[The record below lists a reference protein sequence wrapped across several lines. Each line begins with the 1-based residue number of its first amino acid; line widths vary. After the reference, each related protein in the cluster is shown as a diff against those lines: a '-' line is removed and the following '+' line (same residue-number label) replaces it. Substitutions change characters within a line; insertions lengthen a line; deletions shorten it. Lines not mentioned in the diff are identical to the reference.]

1 MDRLSVLRTNIGLQ
15 ENVIPVRG
23 MFPIAKLIPSEV
35 KEVLDQSTVVQN
47 REWKLQRDKKN
58 EIIKSGPGRGKT
70 EGKKTIDKRILNIS
84 SDSWRDQVFFF
95 IRNPPD
101 ENWIPSQIE
110 RFKNWNGSNLK
121 T

>member
-47 REWKLQRDKKN
+47 RE
-58 EIIKSGPGRGKT
+58 
-70 EGKKTIDKRILNIS
+70 
-84 SDSWRDQVFFF
+84 
-95 IRNPPD
+95 
-101 ENWIPSQIE
+101 
-110 RFKNWNGSNLK
+110 
-121 T
+121 